1 MLVRIDLEGNPIGD
15 PPHAPSS
22 ERMLHCAVYR
32 NNPNVGAV
40 IHSHAP
46 KATLLGLSDIPFLP
60 ISTEAAYIG
69 EIPRIPFIMP
79 GTAELADAVGAAMK
93 DASAVILQ
101 NHGLI
106 VRGPNLRQT
115 IDMTLIIEQTA
126 NNLIACHMMGK
137 IPPVLPDEV
146 VAMLRS
152 LSGMIA

>member
-1 MLVRIDLEGNPIGD
+1 
-15 PPHAPSS
+15 
-22 ERMLHCAVYR
+22 
-32 NNPNVGAV
+32 
-40 IHSHAP
+40 
-46 KATLLGLSDIPFLP
+46 
-60 ISTEAAYIG
+60 
-69 EIPRIPFIMP
+69 
-79 GTAELADAVGAAMK
+79 MK

-126 NNLIACHMMGK
+126 NNLIACQMMGK

-152 LSGMIA
+152 LGGMIA